1 MPREMRAF
9 LACLPPDSCL
19 PTLRAWQRQL
29 CQQVG
34 GRALPSRQLHLTLVF
49 LGEVTPLQLLLAADC
64 AERAAPALPPAV
76 TLDGC
81 GSWHDVGWCGPGRPP
96 PALRAWVEK
105 LKTELRAAGIAVD
118 ARPYRPHL
126 TLLRSLERP
135 LPQQAL
141 PPLTLL
147 LDEVTLFASD
157 LRAGGARHY
166 RLDGWRRAAAPSPDA

>member
-1 MPREMRAF
+1 MRAF

-29 CQQVG
+29 RQQAG
-34 GRALPSRQLHLTLVF
+34 GRALPTRQLHLTLVF
-49 LGEVTPLQLLLAADC
+49 LGEVTPLQLQCAADC
-64 AERAAPALPPAV
+64 AEQAAVSLPPAL

-81 GSWHDVGWCGPGRPP
+81 GSWQDVGWCGPHRPP
-96 PALRAWVEK
+96 AGLNAWVER

-126 TLLRSLERP
+126 TLLRRLERP

-141 PPLTLL
+141 PALTLP

-166 RLDGWRRAAAPSPDA
+166 RLDGWRRAARGG